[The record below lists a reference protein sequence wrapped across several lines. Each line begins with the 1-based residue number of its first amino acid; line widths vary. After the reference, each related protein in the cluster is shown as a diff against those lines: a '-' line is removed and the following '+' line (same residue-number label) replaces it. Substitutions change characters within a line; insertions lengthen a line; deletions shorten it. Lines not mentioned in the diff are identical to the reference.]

1 MEVWWANIG
10 RDKKG

>member
-1 MEVWWANIG
+1 MEVWWANIE